1 MSEHRFNVFGM
12 PVAIVASN
20 DGWNAF
26 ALGPEGKR
34 RPAGF
39 VVPDFIAAE
48 ELGQYLGD
56 LFHECA
62 TPSSNE
68 VTRIESKY

>member
-1 MSEHRFNVFGM
+1 MSEYRFNVFGR
-12 PVAIVASN
+12 PVAIVASS
-20 DGWNAF
+20 DGWDAF
-26 ALGPEGKR
+26 ALGPDGKR
-34 RPAGF
+34 RPAEF
-39 VVPDFIAAE
+39 VVPSFIAAD

-62 TPSSNE
+62 TPLSNE